1 MTEEQLKFFDDE
13 KYSEKNKFDED
24 IVLCNISGVFWN
36 KDRDSVEI
44 HFSEEDTPI
53 ITVHPHPVYFH
64 RTADGRVMKMEIG
77 KANFKH

>member
-1 MTEEQLKFFDDE
+1 M
-13 KYSEKNKFDED
+13 SEKNLNSEEEK
-24 IVLCNISGVFWN
+24 ISCKVEGVYWN

-44 HFSEEDTPI
+44 HFSNEETPI

-77 KANFKH
+77 KANFRH